1 MPTAVTSTA
10 LLTCSF
16 GVTPT
21 MLNVISTNSASSLPL
36 GNTISNKPLVNV
48 PTFGMCQC
56 PANPVVAAA
65 TAAAF
70 GVLTPMPCL
79 PSLAAPWISGVPKV
93 TNGSMPI
100 LDSTSKLMC
109 VYGGS
114 ISISSAGQ
122 FVVSV

>member
-16 GVTPT
+16 GLTPT

-36 GNTISNKPLVNV
+36 GNTLSNKPLVNV
-48 PTFGMCQC
+48 PTFGMCRC

-79 PSLAAPWISGVPKV
+79 PSLAAPWMIGVPKV

-109 VYGGS
+109 LYGGS
-114 ISISSAGQ
+114 ISITSSGQ